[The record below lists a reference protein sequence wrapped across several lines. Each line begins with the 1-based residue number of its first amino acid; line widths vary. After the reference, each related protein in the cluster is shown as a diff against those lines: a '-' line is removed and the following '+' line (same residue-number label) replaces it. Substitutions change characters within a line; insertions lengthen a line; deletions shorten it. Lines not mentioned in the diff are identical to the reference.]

1 MLPAEGAHPSHT
13 LHNKRRTNQSE
24 IEPPKNP
31 NKQERN
37 NKIANTTR
45 YTITQ
50 GTKLRGTDPCGT
62 ALIRSAPTPAFPQI
76 PGVPRAWGREGDEAE
91 DSPAGKRL
99 KRKAI
104 GTSSEQNT
112 SASTASRGPLRRFA
126 GGAVA
131 FMGYASSSSSS
142 SRHQHCRRTNPHRCC
157 RLRLLL
163 SL

>member
-1 MLPAEGAHPSHT
+1 MQLPAEGARQSHT
-13 LHNKRRTNQSE
+13 LHKRRQSNQSE

-37 NKIANTTR
+37 NKIAITTR
-45 YTITQ
+45 YTTTH
-50 GTKLRGTDPCGT
+50 GTKLPGTDPRGT
-62 ALIRSAPTPAFPQI
+62 ALIRSAPTPAFPKSR
-76 PGVPRAWGREGDEAE
+76 GVPRVRGGDEDRAE

-131 FMGYASSSSSS
+131 FIGYASSSY
-142 SRHQHCRRTNPHRCC
+142 RQQHYRRPNPHRCRC
-157 RLRLLL
+157 SRRLL